1 MPARKTFRSPYRI
14 TAGEALECMVV
25 TLGRPG
31 PDVLLVS
38 TIDEQGFVG
47 PGDCFELSN
56 TLPSAEVIFQLPV
69 SLGAP
74 AVLCGS
80 RATHSVLEPDERDL
94 ERTRWLLAGAEQYGI
109 VLDEHVLVQQETF
122 RLMRESIEEG
132 LC

>member
-1 MPARKTFRSPYRI
+1 MPTRKAFRSPYRI
-14 TAGEALECMVV
+14 TVGDAIECMVA

-38 TIDEQGFVG
+38 TIDERGFVG
-47 PGDCFELSN
+47 PGDCFDLSK
-56 TLPSAEVIFQLPV
+56 TFPSAEVVFQLPL

-74 AVLCGS
+74 IVLCGS

-94 ERTRWLLAGAEQYGI
+94 ELTRWLLAGAEKYGI
-109 VLDEHVLVQQETF
+109 VLDEHILVHGQTF
-122 RLMRESIEEG
+122 RVMRASAEEG